1 MGIVSSTGTGPGTAE
16 MRRRP
21 WRESSHWVLT
31 GLKFRPLVMFQAW
44 YSKRSERGSLPAMLE
59 KLALL
64 SRRGKEV
71 CLHMTASQVL
81 CETEVKAKFF
91 GSWRRACVGLREA
104 GKDPGI

>member
-1 MGIVSSTGTGPGTAE
+1 
-16 MRRRP
+16 
-21 WRESSHWVLT
+21 
-31 GLKFRPLVMFQAW
+31 MFQAW